1 MYVKGTKNKFPSMFF
16 LFHFEQIFS
25 LKIFR
30 NSREKKYFSLTHPW
44 RDLILIRQMC
54 MLTKTIEINVYGEY
68 SLCILKGRLVIATG
82 AEDAFP
88 KNFPQKF
95 SVFRALVPKKKKSA
109 AACCV
114 AACCDAACSCAA

>member
-1 MYVKGTKNKFPSMFF
+1 MISD
-16 LFHFEQIFS
+16 
-25 LKIFR
+25 
-30 NSREKKYFSLTHPW
+30 FSLTHPW

-114 AACCDAACSCAA
+114 AACSCAACCDAACCVVACCDA